1 MEIES
6 VLIGVF
12 FISLLAEYMDAT
24 IGMGYGTTLTPLLLL
39 MGFLPLQIVP
49 AILLS
54 QFISGIFAARLH
66 QRAGNVSFDFT
77 NDTEHSIVKRLGK
90 LGYIPKSPA
99 SKVAF
104 VLVMSSIVG
113 VFVAVLIAVT
123 LPVFYLKLYISLI
136 VIAMGI
142 IIVAKH
148 KTRNEFSWK
157 RIMGLGVLA
166 AFNKGISGGGYG
178 PLIVSGQIL
187 SGVETKNSIGIT
199 ALSEGAT
206 CFIGVITYLIVGTN
220 VDWMLA
226 PYLVTGSL
234 ISVPI
239 SVYTVKRMP
248 VKQFTLII
256 GVATTLLGLFTLYK
270 LLIPLN

>member
-1 MEIES
+1 MEIAS
-6 VLIGVF
+6 IFIAVF
-12 FISLLAEYMDAT
+12 FISMAAEYMDAT
-24 IGMGYGTTLTPLLLL
+24 IGMGYGTTLTPLLLI
-39 MGFLPLQIVP
+39 MGFSPLQIVP
-49 AILLS
+49 SILLS
-54 QFISGIFAARLH
+54 QFFSGMFAARLH
-66 QRAGNVSFDFT
+66 QGAGNVSFDFR
-77 NDTEHSIVKRLGK
+77 NDSEHRIVKRLGR

-104 VLVMSSIVG
+104 VLVLSSFLG
-113 VFVAVLIAVT
+113 VFVAVMIALV
-123 LPVFYLKLYISLI
+123 LPVFYLKLYISLL
-136 VIAMGI
+136 VITMGV
-142 IIVAKH
+142 IIVAKY
-148 KTRNEFSWK
+148 KSRNEFSWK
-157 RIMGLGVLA
+157 KIMGLGALA

-206 CFIGVITYLIVGTN
+206 CFIGVITYFIVGAN
-220 VDWMLA
+220 VDWGLA

-234 ISVPI
+234 ISVPL

-256 GVATTLLGLFTLYK
+256 GIATTLLGLFTLYK
-270 LLIPLN
+270 LFNP